1 MALIKEIQMIVSPNG
16 DGIMID
22 MTTNKLWY
30 VGMHGDKLEEVSDAD
45 EFIKDMKDF
54 IRIYDEEKKNRT
66 SF

>member
-1 MALIKEIQMIVSPNG
+1 MIVSPNG
-16 DGIMID
+16 D
-22 MTTNKLWY
+22 
-30 VGMHGDKLEEVSDAD
+30 GMHGDKLEEVSDAD